1 LCVQDSLADGKNWG
15 DQEVMA
21 ELCKQKAS
29 LEKSIQKITR
39 PYELLNYLTE
49 LVSLEDEALLSQAE
63 PELGELEALSMELKL
78 RTLFKD
84 PSDSLNCYLEI
95 NAGTGGTDSQDLAQM
110 LERMYL
116 RYAAIAGFEAS
127 VIYRLSGE
135 EAGIKQSLIEISGEN
150 AYGLLKNETGIHRF
164 VRISPFNANAK
175 RQTSFV
181 SVLTS
186 PVVDD
191 NIKIEIKDSDLKIDT
206 YRSSG
211 AGGQHVNKTESAIR
225 ITHLP
230 TGIVAACQ
238 DDRSQH
244 RNREIAFKILYSKLY
259 KMQQDI
265 KRAEQNAVQKSDISW
280 GNQIR
285 NYVFAPYKL
294 VKDLRSGFETSQIDK
309 IMDGEI
315 SQILQSLLLG
325 KE

>member
-1 LCVQDSLADGKNWG
+1 MSEDKTDVLKKKSR
-15 DQEVMA
+15 
-21 ELCKQKAS
+21 
-29 LEKSIQKITR
+29 LEKTLKQYQE
-39 PYELLNYLTE
+39 PYQMLDYLNEIAILNDDDFAKQSMQDLLK
-49 LVSLEDEALLSQAE
+49 LEDLSIK
-63 PELGELEALSMELKL
+63 LEDKA
-78 RTLFKD
+78 LFKD
-84 PSDSLNCYLEI
+84 REDKFNCYLEI
-95 NAGTGGTDSQDLAQM
+95 NAGTGGTDSQDLAEM

-116 RYAAIAGFEAS
+116 RYASQAGFDADI
-127 VIYRLSGE
+127 IYRLSGE
-135 EAGIKQSLIEISGEN
+135 EAGIKQSLIEISGDN

-191 NIKIEIKDSDLKIDT
+191 TIKIDIKDSDLKIDT

-230 TGIVAACQ
+230 SGIVVTCQ

-244 RNREIAFKILYSKLY
+244 RNKDIAFKILYSKLY
-259 KMQQDI
+259 KREQEI
-265 KRAEQNAVQKSDISW
+265 KKALENNIQKSDISW
-280 GNQIR
+280 GHQVR

-294 VKDLRSGFETSQIDK
+294 VKDLRSGFETSQVDK
-309 IMDGEI
+309 IMDGE
-315 SQILQSLLLG
+315 LYELLMSLL
-325 KE
+325 KTHCKNTEK

>member
-1 LCVQDSLADGKNWG
+1 MNEIAILNDDDFAKQSMQDLLKL
-15 DQEVMA
+15 E
-21 ELCKQKAS
+21 EL
-29 LEKSIQKITR
+29 SIK
-39 PYELLNYLTE
+39 
-49 LVSLEDEALLSQAE
+49 LEDKA
-63 PELGELEALSMELKL
+63 
-78 RTLFKD
+78 LFKD
-84 PSDSLNCYLEI
+84 REDKFNCYLEI
-95 NAGTGGTDSQDLAQM
+95 NAGTGGTDSQDLAEM

-116 RYAAIAGFEAS
+116 RYASQAGFDADI
-127 VIYRLSGE
+127 IYRLSGE
-135 EAGIKQSLIEISGEN
+135 EAGIKQSLIEISGDN

-191 NIKIEIKDSDLKIDT
+191 AIKIEIKDSDLKIDT

-230 TGIVAACQ
+230 SGIVVTCQ

-244 RNREIAFKILYSKLY
+244 RNKDIAFKILYSKLY
-259 KMQQDI
+259 KREQEI
-265 KRAEQNAVQKSDISW
+265 KKALENNIQKSDISW
-280 GNQIR
+280 GHQVR

-294 VKDLRSGFETSQIDK
+294 VKDLRSGFETSQVDK
-309 IMDGEI
+309 IMDGE
-315 SQILQSLLLG
+315 LYELLMSLLKTNCKN
-325 KE
+325 KEK

>member
-1 LCVQDSLADGKNWG
+1 LNEIAILNDDDFAKQSMQD
-15 DQEVMA
+15 
-21 ELCKQKAS
+21 
-29 LEKSIQKITR
+29 
-39 PYELLNYLTE
+39 LLK
-49 LVSLEDEALLSQAE
+49 LEDLSIK
-63 PELGELEALSMELKL
+63 LEDKA
-78 RTLFKD
+78 LFKD
-84 PSDSLNCYLEI
+84 REDKFNCYLEI
-95 NAGTGGTDSQDLAQM
+95 NAGTGGTDSQDLAEM

-116 RYAAIAGFEAS
+116 RYASQAGFDADI
-127 VIYRLSGE
+127 IYRLSGE
-135 EAGIKQSLIEISGEN
+135 EAGIKQSLIEISGDN

-191 NIKIEIKDSDLKIDT
+191 TIKIDIKDSDLKIDT

-230 TGIVAACQ
+230 SGIVVTCQ

-244 RNREIAFKILYSKLY
+244 RNKDIAFKILYSKLY
-259 KMQQDI
+259 KREQEI
-265 KRAEQNAVQKSDISW
+265 KKALENNIQKSDISW
-280 GNQIR
+280 GHQVR

-294 VKDLRSGFETSQIDK
+294 VKDLRSGFETSQVDK
-309 IMDGEI
+309 IMDGE
-315 SQILQSLLLG
+315 LYELLMSLL
-325 KE
+325 KTNCKNTEK

>member
-1 LCVQDSLADGKNWG
+1 MSEDKTDVLKKKSR
-15 DQEVMA
+15 
-21 ELCKQKAS
+21 
-29 LEKSIQKITR
+29 LEKTLKQYQE
-39 PYELLNYLTE
+39 PYQILDYLNEIAILNDDDFAKQSMQDLLK
-49 LVSLEDEALLSQAE
+49 LEDLSIK
-63 PELGELEALSMELKL
+63 LEDKA
-78 RTLFKD
+78 LFKD
-84 PSDSLNCYLEI
+84 REDKFNCYLEI
-95 NAGTGGTDSQDLAQM
+95 NAGTGGTDSQDLAEM

-116 RYAAIAGFEAS
+116 RYASQAGFDADI
-127 VIYRLSGE
+127 IYRLSGE
-135 EAGIKQSLIEISGEN
+135 EAGIKQSLIEISGDN

-191 NIKIEIKDSDLKIDT
+191 TIKIDIKDSDLKIDT

-230 TGIVAACQ
+230 SGIVVTCQ

-244 RNREIAFKILYSKLY
+244 RNKDIAFKILYSKLY
-259 KMQQDI
+259 KREQEI
-265 KRAEQNAVQKSDISW
+265 KKALENNIQKSDISW
-280 GNQIR
+280 GHQVR

-294 VKDLRSGFETSQIDK
+294 VKDLRSGFETSQVDK
-309 IMDGEI
+309 IMDGE
-315 SQILQSLLLG
+315 LYELLMSLL
-325 KE
+325 KTHCKNTEK

>member
-1 LCVQDSLADGKNWG
+1 
-15 DQEVMA
+15 
-21 ELCKQKAS
+21 
-29 LEKSIQKITR
+29 
-39 PYELLNYLTE
+39 
-49 LVSLEDEALLSQAE
+49 
-63 PELGELEALSMELKL
+63 
-78 RTLFKD
+78 
-84 PSDSLNCYLEI
+84 
-95 NAGTGGTDSQDLAQM
+95 
-110 LERMYL
+110 MYL

-191 NIKIEIKDSDLKIDT
+191 SIKIEIKDSDLKIDT

>member
-1 LCVQDSLADGKNWG
+1 MQD
-15 DQEVMA
+15 
-21 ELCKQKAS
+21 
-29 LEKSIQKITR
+29 
-39 PYELLNYLTE
+39 LLK
-49 LVSLEDEALLSQAE
+49 LEDLSIK
-63 PELGELEALSMELKL
+63 LEDKA
-78 RTLFKD
+78 LFKYRED
-84 PSDSLNCYLEI
+84 KFNCYLEI

-116 RYAAIAGFEAS
+116 RYASQAGFDADI
-127 VIYRLSGE
+127 IYRLSGE
-135 EAGIKQSLIEISGEN
+135 EAGIKQSLIEISGDN

-191 NIKIEIKDSDLKIDT
+191 TIKIDIKDSDLKIDT
-206 YRSSG
+206 FRSSG

-230 TGIVAACQ
+230 SGIVVTCQ

-244 RNREIAFKILYSKLY
+244 RNKDIAFKILYSKLY
-259 KMQQDI
+259 KREQEI
-265 KRAEQNAVQKSDISW
+265 KKALENNIQKSDISW
-280 GNQIR
+280 GHQVR

-294 VKDLRSGFETSQIDK
+294 VKDLRSGFETSQVDK
-309 IMDGEI
+309 IMDGE
-315 SQILQSLLLG
+315 LYELLMSLLKTNCKN
-325 KE
+325 KEK

>member
-1 LCVQDSLADGKNWG
+1 LDIELRLADSKNWS
-15 DQEVMA
+15 DQEAMA
-21 ELCKQKAS
+21 SLLKQKAS
-29 LEKSIQKITR
+29 LEKSIQNIAK
-39 PYELLNYLTE
+39 PYQILDYLNELIALDDESILAEAE
-49 LVSLEDEALLSQAE
+49 LELKELED
-63 PELGELEALSMELKL
+63 LSMQLKL
-78 RTLFKD
+78 RTLFKE
-84 PSDSLNCYLEI
+84 PSDGLNCYLEI

-191 NIKIEIKDSDLKIDT
+191 SIKVEIKESDLKIDT

-230 TGIVAACQ
+230 TGIVATCQ

-244 RNREIAFKILYSKLY
+244 RNRDIAFKILYSKLY

-265 KRAEQNAVQKSDISW
+265 KIAEQNAVQKSDISW

-315 SQILQSLLLG
+315 SQILQSLLITP
-325 KE
+325 K